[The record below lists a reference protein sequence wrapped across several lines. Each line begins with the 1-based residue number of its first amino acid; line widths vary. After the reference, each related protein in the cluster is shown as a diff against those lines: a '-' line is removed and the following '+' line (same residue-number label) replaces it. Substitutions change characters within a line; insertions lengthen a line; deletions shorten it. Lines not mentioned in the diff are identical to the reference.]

1 MSKSNSEQQKAHVGV
16 IGLGHMGDAFAENL
30 LADGHAV
37 TVFDRKPDRMRLLAD
52 KGAAVASGIAEI
64 GACEIV
70 LTSLPDDDAVL
81 SVTEALI
88 PVLTQ
93 GAVHVSTSTISAK
106 LARDLAAQHREQGQG
121 YVALPVLGN
130 PDLAHQRG
138 IYLIAGGT
146 PDDVAR
152 VRPVVEALGQRL
164 FVVGDDPGLANI
176 MKLAGNVLTAAT
188 LQSMGEV
195 LTLLQQAGISKQI
208 GYDVLTGSLF
218 DGKVHK
224 NYGGKIVHGKYSPA
238 GLTVP
243 LAAKDLRLA
252 LAEAELVHVPM
263 PVAAIVRDRLI
274 AAEAR
279 GWGELDWSALGKLAE
294 AEAGVNE

>member
-1 MSKSNSEQQKAHVGV
+1 M
-16 IGLGHMGDAFAENL
+16 
-30 LADGHAV
+30 
-37 TVFDRKPDRMRLLAD
+37 
-52 KGAAVASGIAEI
+52 
-64 GACEIV
+64 
-70 LTSLPDDDAVL
+70 LTSLPDDDAVTA
-81 SVTEALI
+81 VAAALV
-88 PVLTQ
+88 PVLKP
-93 GAVHVSTSTISAK
+93 GAVHVSTSTISAA
-106 LARDLAAQHREQGQG
+106 LSRGVAAHHQEHGQG

-138 IYLIAGGT
+138 IYLIAAGAPG
-146 PDDVAR
+146 DLDR
-152 VRPVVEALGQRL
+152 VRPVVEPLGRHL
-164 FVVGDDPGLANI
+164 FVVGTDPGLANI

-195 LTLLQQAGISKQI
+195 LALLQQAGLDKQV

-224 NYGGKIVHGKYSPA
+224 AYGGKIVQGKYSPA

-252 LAEAELVHVPM
+252 LAEAEHVHVPM

-279 GWGELDWSALGKLAE
+279 GWGELDWSVLGRLA
-294 AEAGVNE
+294 AFEAGVNE